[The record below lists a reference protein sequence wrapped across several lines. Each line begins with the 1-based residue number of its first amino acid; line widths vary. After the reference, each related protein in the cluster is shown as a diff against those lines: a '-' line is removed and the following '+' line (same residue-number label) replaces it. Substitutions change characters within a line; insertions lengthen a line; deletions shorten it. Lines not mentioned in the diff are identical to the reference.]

1 MNCKHEKK
9 IFKILQILQN
19 KKLFKIFLGITNIQ
33 NFGAVYKL
41 TKANT
46 TNYSK
51 EEKLFKIFI

>member
-1 MNCKHEKK
+1 MRKRILKYFKFFKK
-9 IFKILQILQN
+9 

-33 NFGAVYKL
+33 KFGAVYKL

-46 TNYSK
+46 SNYSK